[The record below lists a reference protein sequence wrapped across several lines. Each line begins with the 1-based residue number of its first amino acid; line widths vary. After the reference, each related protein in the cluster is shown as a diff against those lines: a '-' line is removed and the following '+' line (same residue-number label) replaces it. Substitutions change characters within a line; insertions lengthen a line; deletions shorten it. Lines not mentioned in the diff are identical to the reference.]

1 MSRPKTF
8 DAERPGEAPLLLK
21 ADEVAKMLGL
31 GRTKVYEMMASGK
44 LPVVRIGTAVRVRGV
59 LQPIRQKVLH
69 RLPLDSHGQPK
80 LLLPQNLFQLLL
92 HLTTGFTIHV
102 LANPLSV
109 AVSDVHDTSEAA
121 ILAFVN
127 APFTPPTPTFLRL
140 LFPRFHDFS
149 LPPGQARQTVAC
161 RPMTCAKRLRRSL
174 RVLPNPLEQ
183 PLARK
188 PRLRPKSFVSYKQLT
203 EQHLVPT
210 IGKIELA
217 KLTPQDVQEL
227 LNEIVKKG
235 LSARTAQYVR
245 AVLRRALNQ
254 ALKWGL
260 VARNVAAL
268 VDPPRIVR
276 HEVQPF
282 AVEEI
287 KELLGLFEQNRL
299 GALYLLAL
307 THGLRQGEALGLRW
321 EDVDLKKKE
330 LRVRQTLQWV
340 DGEWQFVEPKT
351 KQSRRGFAL
360 TEQIVKALRKHRKVQ
375 LEERLLA
382 GGDWKEYGLVFTTR
396 SGKPLDG
403 VNVTRDFKRLLKRGK
418 LPMRRFHD
426 LRHTTA
432 SLLLYQ
438 KVHPRVVMDL
448 LGHSEIRV
456 TMDLYSH
463 VAPVLQREAADEM
476 DALLK
481 TVKARR
487 K

>member
-1 MSRPKTF
+1 MKTPKEKPKKRRRGRGEGSIY
-8 DAERPGEAPLLLK
+8 ERKDGRFAGVVNVGYRNGKRVRKNVYGETRGEVQEQLKKLLR
-21 ADEVAKMLGL
+21 EQQLGL
-31 GRTKVYEMMASGK
+31 
-44 LPVVRIGTAVRVRGV
+44 P
-59 LQPIRQKVLH
+59 
-69 RLPLDSHGQPK
+69 
-80 LLLPQNLFQLLL
+80 
-92 HLTTGFTIHV
+92 
-102 LANPLSV
+102 V
-109 AVSDVHDTSEAA
+109 AVE
-121 ILAFVN
+121 
-127 APFTPPTPTFLRL
+127 
-140 LFPRFHDFS
+140 
-149 LPPGQARQTVAC
+149 RQTVKHFL
-161 RPMTCAKRLRRSL
+161 T
-174 RVLPNPLEQ
+174 NWLENT
-183 PLARK
+183 AK

-203 EQHLVPT
+203 EHHLVPT

-227 LNEIVKKG
+227 LNEMVKKG

-268 VDPPRIVR
+268 VDPPRILR

-287 KELLGLFEQNRL
+287 KKLLGLFEQNRL

-360 TEQIVKALRKHRKVQ
+360 TEQIVKALRKHRKAQ

-382 GGDWKEYGLVFTTR
+382 GGEWNEYGLVFTTR
-396 SGKPLDG
+396 TGKPLDG

-418 LPMRRFHD
+418 LPVRRFHD

-476 DALLK
+476 DALLR